1 MHAQQTIDAT
11 NTASR
16 SLTPVADLKPG
27 RHFVRVDSPSEV
39 LVLMTHAGLDVTDAK
54 FAWAVVIAVNHDS
67 EGYVPG
73 QLLKLR
79 RDTQV
84 RVVHE
89 ARAPVF
95 ALEH

>member
-1 MHAQQTIDAT
+1 MHAQHIIDAT
-11 NTASR
+11 NTPAR
-16 SLTPVADLKPG
+16 CLTPVGEIKPG
-27 RHFVRVDSPSEV
+27 QHFVRLDSPSEV
-39 LVLMTHAGLDVTDAK
+39 LVPMTHAGLDVTDCTWS
-54 FAWAVVIAVNHDS
+54 WAVVVAVNHDS

-79 RDTQV
+79 RDTLV